1 MTGQALS
8 RLPTASC
15 PVCPVWSATM
25 PATTGSPQP
34 RPHSALAYYLAR
46 PASLWI
52 IALYRRPR
60 PSCEPA

>member
-1 MTGQALS
+1 
-8 RLPTASC
+8 
-15 PVCPVWSATM
+15 M
-25 PATTGSPQP
+25 PAATGSPQP